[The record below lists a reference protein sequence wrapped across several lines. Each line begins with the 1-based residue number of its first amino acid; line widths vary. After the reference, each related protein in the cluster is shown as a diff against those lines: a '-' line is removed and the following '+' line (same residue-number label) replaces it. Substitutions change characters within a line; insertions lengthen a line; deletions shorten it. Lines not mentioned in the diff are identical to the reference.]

1 MTAALPLPTAPVL
14 PAGLSEGEA
23 QQRLSSGGRNE
34 LLVSRPRSM
43 LRLVREV
50 AFEPMFLLL
59 VACGALYMALGDVQE
74 ALMLLGFVFVV
85 MGISFVQQRRSER
98 SLDAL
103 RDLSS
108 PQARVIRGGKE
119 RTVAAR
125 DLVVD
130 DIVML
135 AEGDRVPA
143 DLSLMHCANLA
154 IDESLLTGESVP
166 VSKQAAMLPHAA
178 DDSPL
183 STNDVVLTQAFSGTL
198 VIRGTAWGRITA
210 TGERSALG
218 RIGRSLAGIQVESTP
233 IQKETRRVV
242 TRIAIVGLALA
253 AALAIAFALL
263 RGDWLHGLLAGLTL
277 AMAILPEE
285 LPVVL
290 TLFLG
295 LGAWRLAR
303 EKVLARSTPAVE
315 LLGATTV
322 LCVDKTGTLTANRMT
337 VRRLWSEAAV
347 HDTVRDSAKAG
358 AALLQ
363 EALHGV
369 LEYAVLASHR
379 RAFDPMETAIG
390 EAGQQLLAHTEHLHT
405 DWTLI
410 DDYPLSPEMLAMS
423 RVWQSPDRR
432 ERLIA
437 AKGAPEAI
445 VDLCHLHPER
455 SASIADQVLAM
466 AADGLR
472 VLGVAQ
478 ATFAAGELPGLQHD
492 FDFKFLGLVGLED
505 PVRPD
510 VPQAIAECQAAGI
523 RVVMVTG
530 DHPATAI
537 SAARQ
542 AGLSTDAPVVTGTE
556 LASLSDAELDARLVA
571 THIFCRVQPEQ
582 KLRLVRAFRAR
593 GDVVAMTG
601 DGVNDAPALKAAD
614 IGVAMGARGTE
625 VARQAAALVLL
636 NDDFASLVTAV
647 RYGRRVFA
655 NLRKAI
661 VFVVA
666 VHIPIVGLS
675 ILPVLFGWPMLLMPV
690 HILFLQ
696 LIIDPACSVVFEAEP
711 LEPDAMKVPPRRPDQ
726 RLFDAEV
733 MMRGLWQ
740 GLGLLVL
747 LLMTYAGARLITRAD
762 AGRDDM
768 ARALTFV
775 VLVLANL
782 ALIHSNRSWGRTVW
796 WGRALASGQFGWI
809 ALGTLALLS
818 VVLIVPAVSRLFSFF
833 TPTLFLLCAAL
844 GMVGLSLLWFEGVKW
859 GMRVRSRHVVQC
871 SGRLTGRPVRQATP
885 SGGARARESSPEQ

>member
-1 MTAALPLPTAPVL
+1 MTAALPPLNTPALPE
-14 PAGLSEGEA
+14 GLSEGEA
-23 QQRLSSGGRNE
+23 RQQLLTEGLNE
-34 LLVSRPRSM
+34 LPVSRPRSV

-108 PQARVIRGGKE
+108 PQARVRREGQE
-119 RTVAAR
+119 RSVSAR
-125 DLVVD
+125 DLVVGD
-130 DIVML
+130 VVML

-143 DLSLMHCANLA
+143 DLSLTSCANLA
-154 IDESLLTGESVP
+154 VDESLLTGESAP
-166 VSKQAAMLPHAA
+166 VSKRATMLPRAA
-178 DDSPL
+178 GDVASPVTDPGL
-183 STNDVVLTQAFSGTL
+183 AQAFSGTL
-198 VIRGTAWGRITA
+198 VTRGTAWGQVTA

-218 RIGRSLAGIQVESTP
+218 RIGQSLSGIQIETTP

-242 TRIAIVGLALA
+242 TRIAIIGLALA
-253 AALAIAFALL
+253 AALAVAFGLL

-277 AMAILPEE
+277 AMAVLPEE

-303 EKVLARSTPAVE
+303 EKVLARSIPAVE

-337 VRRLWSEAAV
+337 VRRLWSEVTV
-347 HDTVRDSAKAG
+347 HDSAKED
-358 AALLQ
+358 AAPLQ
-363 EALHGV
+363 EELHGV
-369 LEYAVLASHR
+369 LEFAVLASHR
-379 RAFDPMETAIG
+379 PAFDPMESAIG
-390 EAGQQLLAHTEHLHT
+390 EAGQRLLAHTEHLHT

-432 ERLIA
+432 EFLIA
-437 AKGAPEAI
+437 AKGSPEAI
-445 VDLCHLHPER
+445 VDLCHLDAKR
-455 SASIADQVLAM
+455 GALIADQVLAM

-478 ATFAAGELPGLQHD
+478 ATFAAGVLPDLQHA
-492 FDFKFLGLVGLED
+492 FDFRFLGLVGLED

-523 RVVMVTG
+523 RVVMMTG

-537 SAARQ
+537 SVAKQ
-542 AGLSTDAPVVTGTE
+542 AGLSTNAPVITGTE
-556 LASLSDAELDARLVA
+556 LATLSDAQLDARLIE

-666 VHIPIVGLS
+666 VHVPIIGLS

-696 LIIDPACSVVFEAEP
+696 LIIDPACSVVFEAQP

-726 RLFDAEV
+726 RLFDADV

-740 GLGLLVL
+740 GLGLLIL
-747 LLMTYAGARLITRAD
+747 LLVTYAGARLVTPAD

-782 ALIHSNRSWGRTVW
+782 ALIHTNRSWSRTVW
-796 WGRALASGQFGWI
+796 WGSAVASGQFGWI
-809 ALGTLALLS
+809 ALGTLVVLS
-818 VVLIVPAVSRLFSFF
+818 VVLIVPAVSRLFSFV
-833 TPTLFLLCAAL
+833 TPTPFLLFAAL
-844 GMVGLSLLWFEGVKW
+844 GMVAVSLLWFEGVKW
-859 GMRVRSRHVVQC
+859 GIRARSRHV
-871 SGRLTGRPVRQATP
+871 G
-885 SGGARARESSPEQ
+885 